1 MITKNIFT
9 GFITSNQRKK
19 IKKGINMNNINSNYG
34 NDVNFKGLSA
44 LRRATLPQRKNSAL
58 IISNILA
65 QDEKD
70 ILTLT
75 KHASRDRLSFIRN
88 LTDRYNK
95 DNYYRAVED
104 REDSTLVNQ
113 IFKVIKFPGEAH
125 NDLVSNFNGSMEQ
138 LYRIFANTSHKF
150 RRTVF
155 AERVNR
161 EILSLHPDANHDLLP
176 ELLESSNS
184 SEYVKNYSKYKSY
197 LKLHRKDKD
206 VIKNLDN
213 MVADGTFDKKKYDIL
228 YENKNL
234 RSQFRLPE
242 TDVFNSEHFVEN
254 YSKAG
259 KEFLEY
265 MVTHFYIDKELLK
278 LGADKLLFNMYKTS
292 TDENINLR
300 TELTKILGGIRAPH
314 NDLKVQME
322 QFEELNKLYETID
335 KDSNAKKFIQDFV
348 NKPVYNII
356 SARSMNKILTI
367 IPTAKLA
374 MFSEN
379 AKNIIRQTSGEERI
393 KTLINELENPFFET
407 EMTAGNRKKA
417 EKYGYAKKRSYLQ
430 TLIIKLKNEIKILQY
445 RHIAPEEPVMPEI
458 AKPEKT
464 PPVQTKEIDVVEALD
479 KKIQEA
485 YKEEESVVKPVV
497 SKKTSREE
505 VKKNVFEI
513 ISSKLGPKAYA
524 VQQDAYGAY
533 ATKIR
538 LGMLPEI
545 FSSIA
550 DTRKA
555 DRAAGKYRINSSN
568 KDALDLYLLINGN
581 NKKYVNYL
589 LKKRNVD
596 NTRMFEVKDIISMLK
611 KAEAKIQEAKR
622 TNPEYRARDARQYYN
637 HLYEAKIQQY
647 GKLKRTVNKKA

>member
-1 MITKNIFT
+1 MNSIN
-9 GFITSNQRKK
+9 
-19 IKKGINMNNINSNYG
+19 NMNSG
-34 NDVNFKGLSA
+34 NVQFEGLSA
-44 LRRATLPQRKNSAL
+44 LRRASTGQRKYCAEM
-58 IISNILA
+58 ISGILH
-65 QDEKD
+65 QDQKD
-70 ILTLT
+70 IMKLT
-75 KHASRDRLSFIRN
+75 KNASEARISFIRK
-88 LTDRYNK
+88 LADRYNK
-95 DNYYRAVED
+95 DNFYRSAAE
-104 REDSTLVNQ
+104 REDSKLVNR
-113 IFKVIKFPGEAH
+113 IFKTVKFPMDVH
-125 NDLVSNFNGSMEQ
+125 NELAYNYNGSLNSLFRVFSETGMK
-138 LYRIFANTSHKF
+138 LRRINFAQK
-150 RRTVF
+150 
-155 AERVNR
+155 VNR

-300 TELTKILGGIRAPH
+300 TELIKILGGIRAPH
-314 NDLKVQME
+314 NDPKLQME

-367 IPTAKLA
+367 IPAAKLA

-445 RHIAPEEPVMPEI
+445 RHIAPEEHNAAGIFE
-458 AKPEKT
+458 PEKT

-485 YKEEESVVKPVV
+485 YKEEESAVKPVV

-505 VKKNVFEI
+505 VKKNIFEI
-513 ISSKLGPKAYA
+513 ISSKLGPKTYA
-524 VQQDAYGAY
+524 QQQDAFGAY

-538 LGMLPEI
+538 LSMLPEI
-545 FSSIA
+545 FASIA

-555 DRAAGKYRINSSN
+555 DRAVGKYRINSSN

-581 NKKYVNYL
+581 NKKYANYL

-596 NTRMFEVKDIISMLK
+596 GTRMFEVKDIISMLK
-611 KAEAKIQEAKR
+611 KAEAKIQKDKQ
-622 TNPEYRARDARQYYN
+622 TNPDYRAADARKYYN
-637 HLYEAKIQQY
+637 HLYESKIQQY
-647 GKLKRTVNKKA
+647 GKVKRTVNTKA